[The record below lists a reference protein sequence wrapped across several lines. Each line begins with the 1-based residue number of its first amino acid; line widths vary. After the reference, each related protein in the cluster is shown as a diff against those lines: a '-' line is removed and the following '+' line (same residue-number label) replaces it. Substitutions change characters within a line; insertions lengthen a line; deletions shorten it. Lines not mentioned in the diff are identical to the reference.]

1 MGTGTQN
8 VVGGPLD
15 GDFDVK
21 IRLRRRLC
29 VPAVLLGVELPYSP
43 WSGQSREVAGSGLL
57 IVNAR

>member
-1 MGTGTQN
+1 M
-8 VVGGPLD
+8 VGGPLD